1 MFGASGTND
10 AVVSQHVTIDAD
22 REAAFVS
29 VAVAYT
35 VLRQKR
41 QERRVVTGQIQAPRL
56 GNEVWNEPENLLV
69 CNTQ

>member
-1 MFGASGTND
+1 MLVFGASGTTD

-56 GNEVWNEPENLLV
+56 GNEV
-69 CNTQ
+69 